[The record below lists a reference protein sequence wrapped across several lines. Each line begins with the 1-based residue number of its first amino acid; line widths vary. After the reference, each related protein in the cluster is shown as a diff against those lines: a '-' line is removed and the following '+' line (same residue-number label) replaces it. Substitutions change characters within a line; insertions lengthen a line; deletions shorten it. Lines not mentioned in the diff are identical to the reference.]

1 MNNLNNLNT
10 LLNVINQLFAICDYG
25 VNHIEFLFIGVKYL
39 LEEDDKVRKIFFNKL
54 LKDTDELD
62 SLDESSSELTIDI
75 DSDLLCYL
83 AYTTHWPE
91 FYKFVRLRQ
100 EVINSQKKVKY
111 SKDLSEAINEAL
123 QPKWEDVIFYKEIEK
138 QINN

>member
-1 MNNLNNLNT
+1 MNNLNKLNT
-10 LLNVINQLFAICDYG
+10 LLNVINQLFAIGDYG

-39 LEEDDKVRKIFFNKL
+39 LEEDDKVREIFFNKL
-54 LKDTDELD
+54 FKDIDESD
-62 SLDESSSELTIDI
+62 SLDKASNESTIDI

-91 FYKFVRLRQ
+91 FYEFVRLRQ

-111 SKDLSEAINEAL
+111 SKDLSEAIHEAL
-123 QPKWEDVIFYKEIEK
+123 QPNWEDVIFYEEIEK
-138 QINN
+138 QVNR